1 MATWN
6 VQIMN
11 QDCELDRYF
20 YYYSVDDKTK
30 FKKKKSNINEEEK
43 KSSICEITIG
53 EII

>member
-1 MATWN
+1 MY
-6 VQIMN
+6 

-20 YYYSVDDKTK
+20 YYHSVDDKTK
-30 FKKKKSNINEEEK
+30 FKKKKIRSINEDKK